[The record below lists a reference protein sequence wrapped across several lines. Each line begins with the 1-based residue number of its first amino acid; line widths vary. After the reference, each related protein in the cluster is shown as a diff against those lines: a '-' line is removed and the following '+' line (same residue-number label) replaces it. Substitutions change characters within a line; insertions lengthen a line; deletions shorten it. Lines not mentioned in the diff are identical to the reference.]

1 MVVDGLRVS
10 PGENKAI
17 EVDPLLLGDPC
28 GPVQPLSCFQHLTV
42 EPLDQLLLRRR
53 VQPLLLQV
61 VGQSVDVWLH
71 HFHQLTRAE
80 TPVTVEQRGQNE
92 SSKNSILAKVR
103 TKFKDKLLLPCLT
116 LNSCQC

>member
-1 MVVDGLRVS
+1 MVVDGLWVS

-17 EVDPLLLGDPC
+17 EVDPLLLGNPC

-42 EPLDQLLLRRR
+42 EPLDQLLFRRR

-71 HFHQLTRAE
+71 HFRQLTQAE
-80 TPVTVEQRGQNE
+80 TPVTEEQRGQNE
-92 SSKNSILAKVR
+92 RGKQKNW
-103 TKFKDKLLLPCLT
+103 
-116 LNSCQC
+116 